1 MACAPH
7 ARDARGSFMESLGA
21 ALRRD
26 VWRRGE
32 GAAGGVKSTE
42 TRPSIAELEERI
54 AALPP
59 EARAAAERI
68 LGVSTT
74 PSRLDPPAAV
84 REWITKQFGSVD
96 SVTTQRIVPV
106 TNLLLLEG
114 ALFTDPR

>member
-1 MACAPH
+1 MACASH

-68 LGVSTT
+68 FAVSTT
-74 PSRLDPPAAV
+74 TRRLDPPPEM
-84 REWITKQFGSVD
+84 REGITKQVGSGD
-96 SVTTQRIVPV
+96 RAAPQR
-106 TNLLLLEG
+106 LG
-114 ALFTDPR
+114 R